1 MPIQPLLQI
10 IVAIACA
17 TISLTCQA
25 WPVDAAEPIRIV
37 ALGDSLTYGNGL
49 PRSAAFPAR
58 LEAALRARG
67 HAVEIMNAGVSGDT
81 TSGGLTR
88 LDLSV
93 PNGTEAVILALG
105 ANDALRGVD
114 PTIARAALD
123 RILRRL
129 HERHIAVLFAGMY
142 APRQMRPD
150 YERAFDTMF
159 PALAATYGV
168 IFYPFF
174 LDGVVGN
181 RALNQGDG
189 VHPTAT
195 GVDVIVARLLP
206 KAEELIARVKAQR
219 GS

>member
-1 MPIQPLLQI
+1 MPIQPILRI

-17 TISLTCQA
+17 AISLTCQA
-25 WPVDAAEPIRIV
+25 WPVAATEPIRIV
-37 ALGDSLTYGNGL
+37 ALGDSLTAGTGL
-49 PRSAAFPAR
+49 PHSAAFPAR

-67 HAVEIMNAGVSGDT
+67 HAVEIINAGVSGDT
-81 TSGGLTR
+81 TSGGVAR
-88 LDLSV
+88 LDSSV
-93 PNGTEAVILALG
+93 PSGTEAVILALG
-105 ANDALRGVD
+105 ANDGLRGVD
-114 PTIARAALD
+114 PNTTRSALD

-129 HERHIAVLFAGMY
+129 HERRIAVLVAGMY
-142 APRQMRPD
+142 APRHMRPD
-150 YERAFDTMF
+150 YVRAFDAIF
-159 PALAATYGV
+159 PHLAATYGA